1 MNSRPEINVIIG
13 SYNTLIEICEVL
25 MPLIC
30 LKTTMSL
37 NLSAT
42 LGSIWEVRSAQLE
55 QFLNPILRSL
65 ERNNIVDILSILGWQ
80 GVVLIEFLKDLHS
93 PHNLIT
99 YLFLLELNKIWLC
112 NSYLC
117 NLLLYIYLAFFN
129 LWILLDQIIYV

>member
-1 MNSRPEINVIIG
+1 
-13 SYNTLIEICEVL
+13 
-25 MPLIC
+25 
-30 LKTTMSL
+30 MSL

-55 QFLNPILRSL
+55 QFLNPIESL

-99 YLFLLELNKIWLC
+99 YLFRLELNTCHKI
-112 NSYLC
+112 
-117 NLLLYIYLAFFN
+117 
-129 LWILLDQIIYV
+129 